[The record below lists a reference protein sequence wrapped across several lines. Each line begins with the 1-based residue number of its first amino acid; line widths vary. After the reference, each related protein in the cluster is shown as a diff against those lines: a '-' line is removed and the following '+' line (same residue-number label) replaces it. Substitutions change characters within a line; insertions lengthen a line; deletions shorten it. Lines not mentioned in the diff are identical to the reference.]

1 MTIEQILECDA
12 ATLKAMP
19 DAVCLKHFESF
30 LKVTRPELAPRPKK
44 ATVQS
49 APMDFAMK
57 QKLAKLQALGIDCDF
72 MKKGK
77 R

>member
-1 MTIEQILECDA
+1 MTLEEIIDCDA
-12 ATLKAMP
+12 ATLKAMS
-19 DAVCLKHFESF
+19 DDELLKHFKQY
-30 LKVTRPELAPRPKK
+30 LCVTRPELAPRPKK

-49 APMDFAMK
+49 APIDFAMK
-57 QKLAKLQALGIDCDF
+57 QKIAKLEALGIDCSH